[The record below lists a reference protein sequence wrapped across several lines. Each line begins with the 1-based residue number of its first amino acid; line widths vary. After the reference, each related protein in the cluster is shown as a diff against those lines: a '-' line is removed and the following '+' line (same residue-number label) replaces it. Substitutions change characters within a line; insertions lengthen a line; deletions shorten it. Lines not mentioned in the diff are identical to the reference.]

1 MKTLNVHAA
10 KTNLSRLLAQV
21 EEGEEIV
28 IAKAGIPVAKLISI
42 ARGKP
47 PRRVLGKDK
56 GKIWIS
62 DDFDETLTEE
72 IMNKNGCSSP
82 PIPRCGI
89 MT

>member
-1 MKTLNVHAA
+1 MKTVNVHDA

-42 ARGKP
+42 ARVKP

-72 IMNKNGCSSP
+72 IPNKNG
-82 PIPRCGI
+82 
-89 MT
+89 